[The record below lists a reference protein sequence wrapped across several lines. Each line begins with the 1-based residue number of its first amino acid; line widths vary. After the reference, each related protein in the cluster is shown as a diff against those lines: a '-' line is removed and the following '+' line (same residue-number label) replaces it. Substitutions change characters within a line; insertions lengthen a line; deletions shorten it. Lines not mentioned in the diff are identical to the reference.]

1 MTTITKKIFALL
13 LALACMTGASAL
25 AQSAAVSGAEATAEQ
40 ISEALCAENITV
52 SLPEDGGWF
61 FSDDGESMRATGAA
75 RFSVTLTAAAGEA
88 LGFEYA
94 SHCSPK
100 QQGLLISVDDQPVKA
115 LAGEKDW
122 TREYVSFETDG
133 EHTVTFSFIRKED
146 AADGTFISLR
156 AFSLLSAEEQA
167 AVDAARPTVEPFDG
181 EGCDIE
187 APTDNVSGTL
197 PLRIT
202 IGKDVNVNEAYLS
215 DNGDYR
221 MLSDLPTD
229 GKAFFYTPDSAPGR
243 AVAVYASLLDA
254 LTGVNAE
261 PLVVFDSSDTT
272 AEQAD
277 GVYTVLVTD
286 ESGAPV
292 QGAMVQICDE
302 TTCLVLKTDEN
313 GSVVH
318 TGARYPYEVHLLKA
332 PKGYARVTET
342 FIMPEEGGEIRIT
355 LTKE

>member
-25 AQSAAVSGAEATAEQ
+25 AQSAAVSDAGATAEQ
-40 ISEALCAENITV
+40 ISKALCAENMTV
-52 SLPEDGGWF
+52 ALPENSGWLL
-61 FSDDGESMRATGAA
+61 SDDGESICATATA

-94 SHCSPK
+94 VDCAP
-100 QQGLLISVDDQPVKA
+100 QRQGLLVSVDDAPVKA

-122 TREYVSFETDG
+122 TREYVAFESDG
-133 EHTVTFSFIRKED
+133 EHTVTFSFIRNED
-146 AADGTFISLR
+146 AADGASVSLR
-156 AFSLLSAEEQA
+156 AFSMLSAGEQA
-167 AVDAARPTVEPFDG
+167 AVDAARPAVEPFDG

-187 APTDNVSGTL
+187 APTDNASGAL

-202 IGKDVNVNEAYLS
+202 VGKDVNANEAYLS
-215 DNGDYR
+215 DNGDYH

-229 GKAFFYTPDSAPGR
+229 GDAFFYTPASSDER
-243 AVAVYASLLDA
+243 TVAVYASLLDA
-254 LTGVNAE
+254 LTGADAE

-277 GVYTVLVTD
+277 GVYTVLVVD

-313 GSVVH
+313 GSVTH
-318 TGARYPYEVHLLKA
+318 TGAAYPYEVHLLKA
-332 PKGYARVTET
+332 PKGYARATET
-342 FIMPEEGGEIRIT
+342 FTLPAEGGEITIT
-355 LTKE
+355 LAKE

>member
-13 LALACMTGASAL
+13 LALVCMTGASAL

-40 ISEALCAENITV
+40 ISKALCAENMTV

-94 SHCSPK
+94 VDCAPQ
-100 QQGLLISVDDQPVKA
+100 QQGLLVSVDDAPAKA

-133 EHTVTFSFIRKED
+133 EHTVTFAFLRKED
-146 AADGTFISLR
+146 AAEDAFVSLR
-156 AFSLLSAEEQA
+156 ALSLLSAGEQA
-167 AVDAARPTVEPFDG
+167 AIDAARPTVEPFDG

-197 PLRIT
+197 PLRVT
-202 IGKDVNVNEAYLS
+202 VGKDVNVNEAYLS

-229 GKAFFYTPDSAPGR
+229 GKAFFYTPDSAAGR

-254 LTGVNAE
+254 LTGANAE

-342 FIMPEEGGEIRIT
+342 FVMPEEGGEIRIT